1 MSATPYTDIGSFAD
15 NLIFLAQT
23 NSVGFLIAEV
33 IQDWKDDNPDFLD
46 LPLSVEDVN
55 NVLRALTG
63 MTVATGTDLN
73 CYPRGEVD
81 TILFDLDGSPVI

>member
-1 MSATPYTDIGSFAD
+1 MAASPYVDIRSFAE

-33 IQDWKDDNPDFLD
+33 IQDWIDENEDYLD
-46 LPLSVEDVN
+46 LELSVEDIN
-55 NVLRALTG
+55 NILKALTG

-73 CYPRGEVD
+73 CYPRGNVD
-81 TILFDLDGSPVI
+81 TMLFDLSGEWVG